1 MTVAELAKQL
11 KIPVARLLDL
21 ISEAGIAVCDTTET
35 MTPAQKVALI
45 DHMKQRSKTR
55 TIRLNQKDSKEKP
68 ARDAKPSANRDP
80 VKSKKPREEKPSPR
94 EIAQKMAEKKR
105 VEQGNV
111 QRESEEKS
119 HQQAVASEARR
130 HQERQGRKARRAE
143 EALRAAKEAE
153 ERAQN
158 ERALQKKLAEQ
169 EKERRKREAEE
180 ARQNAEQELRKQQE
194 REKRSAAEKAELERQ
209 RQEALKDV
217 EKREGYEKEVET
229 RFHLHNAEPTFP
241 ARSERSG
248 KRTPRAGEY
257 ARRVGNKRSG
267 AALRKKERKGGSFEK
282 PVVPVAREIRI
293 PETITVGD
301 LAQKMSIK
309 AGELIKTM
317 MKMGS
322 MVTINQ
328 LLDQETAALVA
339 DEMGHKYQLLRE
351 NELEEQVIAEAA
363 ENVDDVVARAPVVTI
378 MGHVDHGKT
387 SLLDYIRNTHVT
399 VGEAGGITQHIGAYR
414 VDTER
419 GRITF
424 LDTPGHAAFTAMR
437 ARGADV
443 TDIVVLVVSADDG
456 VMPQTK
462 EAIQHAKAADVP
474 VIVAVNK
481 IDKPEANLERV
492 KSELSQEEIISEEWG
507 GDNLFA
513 YVSAKTG
520 EGIDDLLEKI
530 LIQAELLELTAPS
543 TGVGKGVV
551 IESRLDRSRGS
562 VATVLV
568 QSGRMKK
575 GEIMLAGMEYGRIRA
590 LLNEQGDERAE
601 AGPSTPVEVLG
612 LSGTPNAGDE
622 VVIVENERKAREIA
636 NFRQGKFRETKIAR
650 QQKAKLENLFKPGES
665 NEGKKINLIIKADV
679 QGSVEALSDAL
690 GKLSGDAVTVALLA
704 TGIGAISESDVQLAL
719 ASQATIIAFNVRPE
733 ANAKR
738 MIDEEGLDLRYYS
751 VIYEAIDD
759 VRAAMQGMLSPEI
772 REDIIGLAEVR
783 EVFRSSKLGAVAG
796 CIVADGVLKRHNPIR
811 VLRENVVIYEGELES
826 LRRFKD
832 DVAEV
837 RAGTECGL
845 GVKNYNDVKVGDQ
858 IECYQRISVA
868 RTL

>member
-11 KIPVARLLDL
+11 NIPVARLLDL
-21 ISEAGIAVCDTTET
+21 IGDAGIAVGDATQT

-45 DHMKQRSKTR
+45 EHMKQRKTR
-55 TIRLNQKDSKEKP
+55 TLRLNQTDSKEKSAP
-68 ARDAKPSANRDP
+68 GVKPSANRGSA
-80 VKSKKPREEKPSPR
+80 KGKKPREEKLSPR

-119 HQQAVASEARR
+119 HQQAIASEARR
-130 HQERQGRKARRAE
+130 HQERQGRKVRLAE
-143 EALRAAKEAE
+143 ETAQAAKEAE

-169 EKERRKREAEE
+169 EKERRKREAQE
-180 ARQNAEQELRKQQE
+180 AKQNAEQELRKQQE
-194 REKRSAAEKAELERQ
+194 REKRSAAEKPELERQ

-229 RFHLHNAEPTFP
+229 RFHLHDAKPSFP

-248 KRTPRAGEY
+248 KRTSRTSEY

-267 AALRKKERKGGSFEK
+267 ATLRKKERKGGSFEK
-282 PVVPVAREIRI
+282 PVVPVTREIRI

-309 AGELIKTM
+309 AGELIKKM

-339 DEMGHKYQLLRE
+339 EEMGHKYQLLRE
-351 NELEEQVIAEAA
+351 NKLEEQVIAEAA
-363 ENVDDVVARAPVVTI
+363 ENVDDVVTRAPVVTI

-387 SLLDYIRNTHVT
+387 SLLDYIRNAHVT

-462 EAIQHAKAADVP
+462 EAIQHAKAANVP

-492 KSELSQEEIISEEWG
+492 KSELSQEGIISEEWG
-507 GDNLFA
+507 GETLFA
-513 YVSAKTG
+513 HVSAKTG

-530 LIQAELLELTAPS
+530 LIQAEILELAAPS
-543 TGVGKGVV
+543 TGIGKGVV

-590 LLNEQGDERAE
+590 LLNEQGDELAE
-601 AGPSTPVEVLG
+601 VGPSTPVEVLG

-665 NEGKKINLIIKADV
+665 GEGKKINLIVKADV
-679 QGSVEALSDAL
+679 QGSVEALSEAL
-690 GKLSGDAVTVALLA
+690 GKLSGDAVAVAILA

-811 VLRENVVIYEGELES
+811 VLRDNVVVYEGELES

-858 IECYQRISVA
+858 IECYQRISVP

>member
-11 KIPVARLLDL
+11 NIPVARLLDL
-21 ISEAGIAVCDTTET
+21 IGEAGIAVRDATET
-35 MTPAQKVALI
+35 MSPAQKVTLI
-45 DHMKQRSKTR
+45 KHMKQRKTR
-55 TIRLNQKDSKEKP
+55 TSRRNKADDRGISTPTARSSADRGAGREKEP
-68 ARDAKPSANRDP
+68 RQAKT
-80 VKSKKPREEKPSPR
+80 SPR

-105 VEQGNV
+105 MEQGNV

-119 HQQAVASEARR
+119 HQEALASEAQRLK
-130 HQERQGRKARRAE
+130 EEQGRKARRAE
-143 EALRAAKEAE
+143 EAAQAAKEAE

-158 ERALQKKLAEQ
+158 ERALQKQLAEQ
-169 EKERRKREAEE
+169 EKQRRKRETEE
-180 ARQNAEQELRKQQE
+180 AKKNAEQELRKQEE

-217 EKREGYEKEVET
+217 EKREGYENEVET
-229 RFHLHNAEPTFP
+229 RFHLHNTEPVFP
-241 ARSERSG
+241 ARGERSG
-248 KRTPRAGEY
+248 KRTLRAGEN
-257 ARRVGNKRSG
+257 ARRAGNTRSST
-267 AALRKKERKGGSFEK
+267 AVRKKERKGGSFEK
-282 PVVPVAREIRI
+282 PVVPVAREVRI

-301 LAQKMSIK
+301 LAQKMSVK

-339 DEMGHKYQLLRE
+339 EEMGHKYRLLKE
-351 NELEEQVIAEAA
+351 NELEERVIAEAT
-363 ENVDDVVARAPVVTI
+363 ENTEDVVARAPVVTI

-399 VGEAGGITQHIGAYR
+399 GAEAGGITQHIGAYC

-437 ARGADV
+437 ARGANV

-462 EAIQHAKAADVP
+462 EAIQHARAADVP
-474 VIVAVNK
+474 LMVAVNK
-481 IDKPEANLERV
+481 IDKPEADLERV
-492 KSELSQEEIISEEWG
+492 KSELSQEGIISEEWG
-507 GDNLFA
+507 GETLFA

-520 EGIDDLLEKI
+520 AGIDDLLEQI
-530 LIQAELLELTAPS
+530 LIQAEVLELTAPS
-543 TGVGKGVV
+543 TGIGKGVV
-551 IESRLDRSRGS
+551 VESRLDRSRGS

-568 QSGRMKK
+568 QSGRMQK

-590 LLNEQGDERAE
+590 LLDGQGDELAE

-636 NFRQGKFRETKIAR
+636 SFRQGKFRETKIAR
-650 QQKAKLENLFKPGES
+650 QQKAKLENLFNRGEPS
-665 NEGKKINLIIKADV
+665 EDKKINLMVKADV
-679 QGSVEALSDAL
+679 QGSVEALSEAL
-690 GKLSGDAVTVALLA
+690 GKLSGDAVTVAILA

-719 ASQATIIAFNVRPE
+719 ASRATIIAFNVRAE

-738 MIDEEGLDLRYYS
+738 MIEEEGVDLRYYS

-759 VRAAMQGMLSPEI
+759 VKAAMQGMLSPEI
-772 REDIIGLAEVR
+772 REEVIGLAEVK

-796 CIVADGVLKRHNPIR
+796 CIVEDGVLRRHNPIR
-811 VLRENVVIYEGELES
+811 VLRENVVVYEGELES

-858 IECYQRISVA
+858 IECYQRVSVE
-868 RTL
+868 RSL